1 MKILWFM
8 KNQYLRGNCLKGGP
22 AQFGDLRGGGG
33 GGLAKKRGWC
43 FEEGLMPSMHT
54 MLLPAIILATFGKNQ
69 HGKPDMLVKI
79 K

>member
-22 AQFGDLRGGGG
+22 AQFGDLRGGVEGWQKRGG
-33 GGLAKKRGWC
+33 GV

>member
-1 MKILWFM
+1 M
-8 KNQYLRGNCLKGGP
+8 KNQYIRGNCLKGGL
-22 AQFGDLRGGGG
+22 AQFGDLRGGRGAWQKRGG
-33 GGLAKKRGWC
+33 GVFEQGLI
-43 FEEGLMPSMHT
+43 PSMHT

>member
-1 MKILWFM
+1 MVHEKPIFKGELP
-8 KNQYLRGNCLKGGP
+8 KRGACTVWRFKGGRGGW
-22 AQFGDLRGGGG
+22 QKRGGGV
-33 GGLAKKRGWC
+33 

>member
-33 GGLAKKRGWC
+33 GQKSGGGV

>member
-1 MKILWFM
+1 MVHEKPIYKGELP
-8 KNQYLRGNCLKGGP
+8 KRGACTVWRSKGGG
-22 AQFGDLRGGGG
+22 AWQKRGGGV
-33 GGLAKKRGWC
+33 

>member
-1 MKILWFM
+1 MVHEKPIFKGELP
-8 KNQYLRGNCLKGGP
+8 KRGACTVWRSKGGRGEGW
-22 AQFGDLRGGGG
+22 QKRGGGV
-33 GGLAKKRGWC
+33 

>member
-1 MKILWFM
+1 MVHEKPIFKGELP
-8 KNQYLRGNCLKGGP
+8 KRGACTVWRSKGGGEGW
-22 AQFGDLRGGGG
+22 QKRGGGV
-33 GGLAKKRGWC
+33 

-54 MLLPAIILATFGKNQ
+54 MLLPAIILTTFGKNQ

>member
-1 MKILWFM
+1 MVHEKPIFKGELP
-8 KNQYLRGNCLKGGP
+8 KRGACTVWRSKGGGGEGW
-22 AQFGDLRGGGG
+22 QKRGGGV
-33 GGLAKKRGWC
+33 

-54 MLLPAIILATFGKNQ
+54 MLLPAIILTTFGKNQ

>member
-33 GGLAKKRGWC
+33 V

>member
-1 MKILWFM
+1 MVHEKPIFKGELP
-8 KNQYLRGNCLKGGP
+8 KRGACTVWRFKGGGGW
-22 AQFGDLRGGGG
+22 QKRGGGV
-33 GGLAKKRGWC
+33 

>member
-1 MKILWFM
+1 MITIFA
-8 KNQYLRGNCLKGGP
+8 RH
-22 AQFGDLRGGGG
+22 GGGG
-33 GGLAKKRGWC
+33 GGRKKGGGGV